1 MNHLLEGCSLN
12 VGLRSVDACELVYRH
27 IDGKKFFLDVPEDG
41 INAAH
46 YRGGGNIKQSLT
58 PFMASTRPF

>member
-1 MNHLLEGCSLN
+1 MN
-12 VGLRSVDACELVYRH
+12 VGLRSVDACDLVYRH

-46 YRGGGNIKQSLT
+46 YRGGGNIKQNLT

>member
-1 MNHLLEGCSLN
+1 MPASWFADI
-12 VGLRSVDACELVYRH
+12 SMA
-27 IDGKKFFLDVPEDG
+27 KSSFLDVPEDG